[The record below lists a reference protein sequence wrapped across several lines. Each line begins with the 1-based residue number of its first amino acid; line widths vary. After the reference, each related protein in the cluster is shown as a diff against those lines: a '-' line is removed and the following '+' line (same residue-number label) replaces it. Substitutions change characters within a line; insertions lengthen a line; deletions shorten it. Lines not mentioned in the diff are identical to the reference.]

1 MKIKYKYSYLYYV
14 NGNIWG
20 QLKGNQQ
27 ESKHTFE
34 IVKEKINKYAS

>member
-1 MKIKYKYSYLYYV
+1 MKIKHKYLNLHYV

-20 QLKGNQQ
+20 QLKGDQQ

-34 IVKEKINKYAS
+34 IVKE